1 MITSAPLFIIMC
13 STCSEIF
20 LVRKMLP
27 MLSPLTKLRLW
38 EVDRKVCGA
47 RGGEESSAN
56 LQMSFIGFSKL
67 MGIGWDAQLLEK
79 HSRLVVAS
87 DFIAANQICKV
98 PSWCL
103 SAAGEKRRCSTWDAV
118 AKQPPAIKNIF
129 LDSCSLW
136 EIRFNSSE
144 AQTRADSDLTDTS
157 IHLSS
162 FTSVLAVASPI
173 ILT

>member
-1 MITSAPLFIIMC
+1 MSSCKRHKEICFFAVWKCAFFSLMLFKNILGLFRKTPVHDYKR
-13 STCSEIF
+13 STIYHYVF
-20 LVRKMLP
+20 HLQWNLFVRKMLP

-118 AKQPPAIKNIF
+118 AKQPPAIKT
-129 LDSCSLW
+129 
-136 EIRFNSSE
+136 SS
-144 AQTRADSDLTDTS
+144 
-157 IHLSS
+157 
-162 FTSVLAVASPI
+162 
-173 ILT
+173 